1 MAAAGGGRT
10 RPPAACVYVARF
22 GAHRCGG
29 VLQLGGRRSP
39 GLGATCSRAGAPD
52 GGGRPPG
59 PGPRPPA
66 APSDERAS
74 SAQSSPAPVAR
85 AGGAKGRRGQGD
97 RGAGGRGG
105 LLRPWPPL
113 SPGSGRNPEGGQ
125 AGPQVA
131 PAALGLEDSPRRG
144 ARGGRCRGLTF
155 QIRKGRRF
163 SRHFQGNLSL
173 VSLLVSPQHSISY
186 FGNCYC
192 QMIRNIPTNVEVL
205 KDSSGDIYNCLHSQD
220 GEYVLTLIFYLLIL
234 FFLKLGLTQKNLAKK
249 FDFPI
254 PLNEASKIMKKKK
267 KVLAWN
273 RVYKVISRMLEENEK
288 YRLRLKR
295 QQVSSENSDHTG

>member
-1 MAAAGGGRT
+1 MAGWRGGRT

-29 VLQLGGRRSP
+29 VCCSWAGRRSP

-59 PGPRPPA
+59 PGPIPPA
-66 APSDERAS
+66 APRTSGRRAR
-74 SAQSSPAPVAR
+74 QSSPAPVAR
-85 AGGAKGRRGQGD
+85 A
-97 RGAGGRGG
+97 
-105 LLRPWPPL
+105 
-113 SPGSGRNPEGGQ
+113 
-125 AGPQVA
+125 
-131 PAALGLEDSPRRG
+131 
-144 ARGGRCRGLTF
+144 
-155 QIRKGRRF
+155 
-163 SRHFQGNLSL
+163 
-173 VSLLVSPQHSISY
+173 
-186 FGNCYC
+186 
-192 QMIRNIPTNVEVL
+192 
-205 KDSSGDIYNCLHSQD
+205 
-220 GEYVLTLIFYLLIL
+220 
-234 FFLKLGLTQKNLAKK
+234 GLTQKNLAKK

>member
-144 ARGGRCRGLTF
+144 ARGGRCRVRRGGD
-155 QIRKGRRF
+155 GRGGR
-163 SRHFQGNLSL
+163 
-173 VSLLVSPQHSISY
+173 SPEA
-186 FGNCYC
+186 
-192 QMIRNIPTNVEVL
+192 RR
-205 KDSSGDIYNCLHSQD
+205 
-220 GEYVLTLIFYLLIL
+220 
-234 FFLKLGLTQKNLAKK
+234 LTQKNLAKK

-295 QQVSSENSDHTG
+295 QQVSSENYKTRAD

>member
-66 APSDERAS
+66 APSDEPAS
-74 SAQSSPAPVAR
+74 SAQSSPAPAAR
-85 AGGAKGRRGQGD
+85 A
-97 RGAGGRGG
+97 
-105 LLRPWPPL
+105 
-113 SPGSGRNPEGGQ
+113 
-125 AGPQVA
+125 
-131 PAALGLEDSPRRG
+131 
-144 ARGGRCRGLTF
+144 
-155 QIRKGRRF
+155 
-163 SRHFQGNLSL
+163 
-173 VSLLVSPQHSISY
+173 
-186 FGNCYC
+186 
-192 QMIRNIPTNVEVL
+192 
-205 KDSSGDIYNCLHSQD
+205 
-220 GEYVLTLIFYLLIL
+220 
-234 FFLKLGLTQKNLAKK
+234 GLTQKNLAKK

-254 PLNEASKIMKKKK
+254 PLNEASKILKKKK

-295 QQVSSENSDHTG
+295 QQLSSENSDHTG